1 MEIQT
6 DGRDRSLER
15 KMAAALEED
24 VQARW
29 KRGAEALR
37 RGDAATALEHFRAIA
52 AAGRADA
59 TVWLA
64 VAMATRG
71 LGDDAAHLA
80 ALGEALAL
88 EPRNLRALMMKGDYY
103 AARSDHRAG
112 QSFYS
117 AVAKLADAET
127 LLPADLAADVARARA
142 ALVDYTRQY
151 ERHLQAHLEAHGL
164 GEPGTGRIAESLDL
178 LLGRKAIY
186 RQEPRIH
193 YFPGLPQIQFYERTE
208 FPWLDGVEAAWRD
221 IRAELLE
228 VLKDESA
235 FAPYIQGEGDRPVF
249 DEIGLL
255 GDPSWSAFYLWENG
269 KPVAENIARCP
280 KTAAALDG
288 VPLCRIPGRTP
299 SVLFS
304 LLRPGAKIAP
314 HTGFMNSR
322 LICHLPLIVPTGCGF
337 RVGND
342 TRAWEEGRAWAFDDT
357 IEHEAW
363 NGSDQLRVVMI
374 FDIWRPELTEIER
387 ALVSE
392 TLEAIDSFTGER
404 TDLSV

>member
-1 MEIQT
+1 MAGPLDEDIQ
-6 DGRDRSLER
+6 
-15 KMAAALEED
+15 
-24 VQARW
+24 VRW

-37 RGDAATALEHFRAIA
+37 GGDAGAALGHFQAIA
-52 AAGRADA
+52 DAGRADA

-64 VAMATRG
+64 LAMASRN
-71 LGDDAAHLA
+71 LGDGAGHLM
-80 ALGEALAL
+80 ALSEALKL
-88 EPRNLRALMMKGDYY
+88 EPRNLRALMMKGDHY
-103 AARSDHRAG
+103 AALGQHRPA

-117 AVAKLADAET
+117 AVTKLADAVN
-127 LLPADLAADVARARA
+127 LLPADLAADVARAQA
-142 ALVDYTRQY
+142 ALADYTRQY

-164 GEPGTGRIAESLDL
+164 GAPGTKRIAESLDL
-178 LLGRKAIY
+178 LLGRKAIF

-193 YFPGLPQIQFYERTE
+193 YFPGLPQIQFYERSE

-269 KPVAENIARCP
+269 KPVADNIARCP
-280 KTAAALDG
+280 KTAAALAN
-288 VPLCRIPGRTP
+288 VPLCAIPGRTP

-304 LLRPGAKIAP
+304 LLRPGAAIAP

-322 LICHLPLIVPTGCGF
+322 LICHLPLIVPPDCGF

-342 TRAWEEGRAWAFDDT
+342 TRAWEEGHAWAFDDT

-363 NGSDQLRVVMI
+363 NDSDQLRVVMI

-392 TLEAIDSFTGER
+392 TLEAIDSFTGEQ

>member
-1 MEIQT
+1 LRGGE
-6 DGRDRSLER
+6 
-15 KMAAALEED
+15 AASAL
-24 VQARW
+24 
-29 KRGAEALR
+29 
-37 RGDAATALEHFRAIA
+37 THFRAIT

-64 VAMATRG
+64 IAMANRS
-71 LGDDAAHLA
+71 LGDSAEHLA
-80 ALGEALAL
+80 ALSEALAL
-88 EPRNLRALMMKGDYY
+88 EPRNMRALMMKGDHY
-103 AARSDHRAG
+103 AALDDHRAA
-112 QSFYS
+112 QSFYG
-117 AVAKLADAET
+117 AVTKLADAAN
-127 LLPADLAADVARARA
+127 LLPPDLAADVARAQA
-142 ALVDYTRQY
+142 ALKDYQRQY
-151 ERHLQAHLEAHGL
+151 ENHLQAHLEQHGL
-164 GEPGTGRIAESLDL
+164 GGPGTGRIAESLDL
-178 LLGRKAIY
+178 LLGRKAIF
-186 RQEPRIH
+186 QQQPRIH
-193 YFPGLPQIQFYERTE
+193 YFPGLPQIQFYDRDE
-208 FPWLDGVEAAWRD
+208 FPWLDSVEDAWRD

-228 VLKDESA
+228 VLKDQSA

-269 KPVAENIARCP
+269 EPVAENIARCP
-280 KTAAALDG
+280 KTAAAMAD

-304 LLRPGAKIAP
+304 LLRPGARIAP

-322 LICHLPLIVPTGCGF
+322 LICHLPLIVPPDCGF

-342 TRAWEEGRAWAFDDT
+342 TRAWDEGQAWAFDDT

-374 FDIWRPELTEIER
+374 FDIWRPELTAVER

-404 TDLSV
+404 TDLGV

>member
-1 MEIQT
+1 MTGLRDDDIQ
-6 DGRDRSLER
+6 
-15 KMAAALEED
+15 M
-24 VQARW
+24 RW

-37 RGDAATALEHFRAIA
+37 GGDAKAALEHFQAIA
-52 AAGRADA
+52 GAGRADA

-64 VAMATRG
+64 IAMATRS
-71 LGDDAAHLA
+71 LDDGAGHLA

-88 EPRNLRALMMKGDYY
+88 EPRNMRALMMKGDYY
-103 AARSDHRAG
+103 AARDDHRAA
-112 QSFYS
+112 QSFYG
-117 AVAKLADAET
+117 AVVKLADAAN
-127 LLPADLAADVARARA
+127 LLPADLAADLGRAQT
-142 ALVDYTRQY
+142 ALNNYARQY
-151 ERHLQAHLEAHGL
+151 ESHLEAHLERHGL
-164 GEPGTGRIAESLDL
+164 GRPGTGRIAESLDL
-178 LLGRKAIY
+178 LLGRKAIF

-193 YFPGLPQIQFYERTE
+193 YFPGLPQIQFYERSQ
-208 FPWLDGVEAAWRD
+208 FPWLDNVEAAWRD

-228 VLKDESA
+228 ILKDENA

-269 KPVAENIARCP
+269 KPVTENLARCP
-280 KTAAALDG
+280 KTAAALAG
-288 VPLCRIPGRTP
+288 IPLCRIPDRTP

-322 LICHLPLIVPTGCGF
+322 LICHLPLIVPPDCGF

-342 TRAWEEGRAWAFDDT
+342 TRAWEEGHAWAFDDT

-374 FDIWRPELTEIER
+374 FDIWRPELTPIEQS
-387 ALVSE
+387 LVSQ
-392 TLEAIDSFTGER
+392 TLAAIDSFTGER
-404 TDLSV
+404 TELGV

>member
-1 MEIQT
+1 
-6 DGRDRSLER
+6 
-15 KMAAALEED
+15 MAAPLND
-24 VQARW
+24 DIQARW
-29 KRGAEALR
+29 KQGAEALR
-37 RGDAATALEHFRAIA
+37 GGDAGTALAHFQAIA
-52 AAGRADA
+52 QAGRADA

-64 VAMATRG
+64 IAIATRS
-71 LGDDAAHLA
+71 LGDGAAHLA

-88 EPRNLRALMMKGDYY
+88 EPRNMRALMMKGDHY
-103 AARSDHRAG
+103 AAEGDHRAA

-117 AVAKLADAET
+117 AVAKLADASDM
-127 LLPADLAADVARARA
+127 LPADLVADVARAQA
-142 ALVDYTRQY
+142 ALEDYKQQY

-178 LLGRKAIY
+178 LLGRKTIF
-186 RQEPRIH
+186 RQDPRIH
-193 YFPGLPQIQFYERTE
+193 YFPGLPQIQFYERSD
-208 FPWLDGVEAAWRD
+208 FPWLDSVEAAWRD

-228 VLKDESA
+228 VLKDENA

-249 DEIGLL
+249 DNIGLL

-269 KPVAENIARCP
+269 EPVAENMARCP
-280 KTAAALDG
+280 KTAAALAD

-304 LLRPGAKIAP
+304 LLRPGARIAP

-322 LICHLPLIVPTGCGF
+322 LICHLPLIVPPDCGF

-342 TRAWEEGRAWAFDDT
+342 TRAWEEGHAWAFDDT

-374 FDIWRPELTEIER
+374 FDIWRPELSGVER
-387 ALVSE
+387 ALVSQ
-392 TLEAIDSFTGER
+392 TLEAIDSFTGKR
-404 TDLSV
+404 TDLGV

>member
-1 MEIQT
+1 
-6 DGRDRSLER
+6 
-15 KMAAALEED
+15 MAALPDND
-24 VQARW
+24 VQVRW

-37 RGDAATALEHFRAIA
+37 GGDARAALAHFRAIA
-52 AAGRADA
+52 EAGRADA
-59 TVWLA
+59 TVWIA
-64 VAMATRG
+64 IAMATRS
-71 LGDDAAHLA
+71 LDDNAGHLA
-80 ALGEALAL
+80 ALGEALKL
-88 EPRNLRALMMKGDYY
+88 EPRNLRALMMKGDHY
-103 AARSDHRAG
+103 AGLGDHRAA

-117 AVAKLADAET
+117 AVTKLAET
-127 LLPADLAADVARARA
+127 ANLLPADLAADVARAHA
-142 ALVDYTRQY
+142 ALTGYTQQY

-164 GEPGTGRIAESLDL
+164 GEPGTARIAESLDL
-178 LLGRKAIY
+178 LLGRKAIF

-193 YFPGLPQIQFYERTE
+193 YFPGLPQIQFYDRAG

-228 VLKDESA
+228 VLTDESA
-235 FAPYIQGEGDRPVF
+235 FAPYIQGEGDRPAF

-269 KPVAENIARCP
+269 EPVEKNIARCP
-280 KTAAALDG
+280 KTAAALAEA
-288 VPLCRIPGRTP
+288 PLCRIPGRTP

-322 LICHLPLIVPTGCGF
+322 LICHLPLIVPPGCGF

-342 TRAWEEGRAWAFDDT
+342 ARSWEEGRAWAFDDT

-363 NGSDQLRVVMI
+363 NGSDRLRVVMI
-374 FDIWRPELTEIER
+374 FDIWRPELTGVER
-387 ALVSE
+387 GLVSE
-392 TLEAIDSFTGER
+392 TLKAIDSFTGER